1 MVKHAYKVHQNN
13 FYYSKIHDIMKFLSK
28 KKNVKLV
35 TDVKIPNA
43 TPTTLKLVLCWHK
56 LKTQRVMS

>member
-13 FYYSKIHDIMKFLSK
+13 FYYSKIHDIMKFLSM

-35 TDVKIPNA
+35 TNVKIPNA
-43 TPTTLKLVLCWHK
+43 TPTTLKLVLC
-56 LKTQRVMS
+56 